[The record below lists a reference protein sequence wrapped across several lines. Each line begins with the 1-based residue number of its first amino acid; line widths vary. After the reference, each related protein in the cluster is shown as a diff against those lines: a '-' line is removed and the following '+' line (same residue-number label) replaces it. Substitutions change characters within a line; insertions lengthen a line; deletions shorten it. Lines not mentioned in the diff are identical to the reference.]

1 MNEKQRRG
9 RPKKDN
15 SFDREMEFRATRE
28 HERMLDELATKDNKT
43 RGEVMREALERFYD
57 LKIMGQMT
65 YFE

>member
-9 RPKKDN
+9 RPKKNN
-15 SFDREMEFRATRE
+15 SFDREMEFRATKD
-28 HERMLDELATKDNKT
+28 HERMVDELAAKDNKT
-43 RGEVMREALERFYD
+43 RGEIMREALERFYD